1 MYLRSTARRLQA
13 QPDGESD
20 SDPSLRHLHQVLC
33 AEIPHAL
40 YSCVLPNRACIIAF
54 IPEMILNIEMCNCTY
69 IKVFHFNI
77 EMLQLAVL
85 CQNTLPE
92 LTMTFSCQ

>member
-54 IPEMILNIEMCNCTY
+54 IPEMILNIKMCKTALTLKYFTLILKCYNWLFY
-69 IKVFHFNI
+69 AILF
-77 EMLQLAVL
+77 
-85 CQNTLPE
+85 QN
-92 LTMTFSCQ
+92 